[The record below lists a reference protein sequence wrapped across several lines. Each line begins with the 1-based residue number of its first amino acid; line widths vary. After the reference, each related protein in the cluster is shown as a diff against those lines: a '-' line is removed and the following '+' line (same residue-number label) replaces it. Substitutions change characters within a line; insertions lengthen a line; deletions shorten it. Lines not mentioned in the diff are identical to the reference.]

1 MLATTT
7 TTLEHSKTTE
17 AVEAV
22 EAATEAI
29 IGLPYGDVR
38 PLITLTTTTW
48 QYTSLPLLL
57 TG

>member
-7 TTLEHSKTTE
+7 TTLEHSKTT
-17 AVEAV
+17 EAV